1 MTGPLILPAVS
12 LHEISRPRVREYL
25 ETVTAGSIRPV
36 VAVALADLR
45 ERSRSTKFLVV
56 PLLVAYFV
64 KIVTVDSTL
73 VVGTDYTGRPTIAWL
88 AGMTAV
94 IGTTVLV
101 LFGFSLVKGSI
112 GRDLETGV
120 SELIAPSS
128 LSNGQYLLGKWLSNV
143 AVLAFGTLVLLA
155 STGVA
160 SLFVGVGAFDPWA
173 LVSPFLLITIPA
185 MAVVAAVAV
194 CFETIGPLRGTAG
207 TVIYFLLALTAIVAG
222 IAPDAPLDLV
232 GLAVVRDSMVQSIA
246 AQYPAFDGSVF
257 GFTYTDDPGGL
268 AEFTWDG
275 IAWTGPRLVAR
286 LPVLAAACGFLGG
299 AWLAFDRFDDST
311 RWSFLSRSESDRET
325 ADDEVEPSTT
335 ADSSVDVD
343 LAPVS
348 RDGGSPVPV
357 LLAELRMAV
366 RGYPRWWYAAAA
378 LAVLATAVAPI
389 GVVRTL
395 VVPIALLLPL
405 SAWSAL
411 GTRERRYRTTELVF
425 VGSRPIRL
433 LGATYASGVA
443 IGLLVSVP
451 APVRFALSGM
461 DGALAGWLAAVLS
474 LPAIALALGVW
485 TGRSKSFEIAYLTAW
500 YLGPVNGLGALDY
513 VAARPSTASA
523 GIPVVYLALTVVALG
538 VALVGRRRQ

>member
-1 MTGPLILPAVS
+1 MTGPL
-12 LHEISRPRVREYL
+12 
-25 ETVTAGSIRPV
+25 RPV
-36 VAVALADLR
+36 LAVALADFR
-45 ERSRSTKFLVV
+45 ERSRSTTFLVV

-88 AGMTAV
+88 AGMTTV

-101 LFGFSLVKGSI
+101 LFGFSLVKDSI

-120 SELIAPSS
+120 SELVAPSS

-173 LVSPFLLITIPA
+173 LVSPFLLITLPA
-185 MAVVAAVAV
+185 VAAVAAVAV

-222 IAPDAPLDLV
+222 IAPDPPLDLV
-232 GLAVVRDSMVQSIA
+232 GLAVVRGSMAQSIA

-257 GFTYTDDPGGL
+257 GFTYTDAPGGL
-268 AEFTWDG
+268 AEFTWAG
-275 IAWTGPRLVAR
+275 IAWTGARLVTR
-286 LPVLAAACGFLGG
+286 LPVLAVACGFLGV

-311 RWSFLSRSESDRET
+311 RWSFLSRSESDRGT
-325 ADDEVEPSTT
+325 ADDEVEPPTADGPSTT
-335 ADSSVDVD
+335 EDPSVDVD

-348 RDGGSPVPV
+348 RDGGSTGPV
-357 LLAELRMAV
+357 LLAELRMAL
-366 RGYPRWWYAAAA
+366 RGYPRWWYAVAV

-395 VVPIALLLPL
+395 VVPLALLLPL

-411 GTRERRYRTTELVF
+411 GTRERRHRTTELVF
-425 VGSRPIRL
+425 VGSRPTQL

-451 APVRFALSGM
+451 AAVRFALSGM
-461 DGALAGWLAAVLS
+461 DGALVGWLAAVLS

-538 VALVGRRRQ
+538 AALVGRRRQ